1 MQAPNKRLKLA
12 GGDRFKE
19 AECCALAGTDCRPL
33 LLRRRASRPQL
44 KRDPLGSRF
53 HMVRLKSS
61 VGLIALLSFCRHPGR
76 ELARELFAIPSSV
89 AVDSISVRNAIL
101 TLLAPGTPEAE
112 VVHRLADRGIG
123 RDRRSQYIA
132 PDSRGLAV
140 VQITFNAAGTG
151 PVRHAFAIGLWF
163 DAGRRLDSI
172 EVHEWPNKQ

>member
-1 MQAPNKRLKLA
+1 VPLA
-12 GGDRFKE
+12 GHG
-19 AECCALAGTDCRPL
+19 LRPTP
-33 LLRRRASRPQL
+33 LRQLASRPQL

-53 HMVRLKSS
+53 HMVRLKLS

-76 ELARELFAIPSSV
+76 EPAREFFAIPSAV

-101 TLLAPGTPEAE
+101 TLLALGTPEAE

-123 RDRRSQYIA
+123 SDRRSQYIA

-140 VQITFNAAGTG
+140 VQITFNSAGTG

-172 EVHEWPNKQ
+172 EVHEWLNDQ

>member
-1 MQAPNKRLKLA
+1 MGWIADGLQPNI
-12 GGDRFKE
+12 E
-19 AECCALAGTDCRPL
+19 
-33 LLRRRASRPQL
+33 LR
-44 KRDPLGSRF
+44 SRF

-61 VGLIALLSFCRHPGR
+61 IGLIALLSCCRHPGR
-76 ELARELFAIPSSV
+76 EPAREFFAIPSSV

-140 VQITFNAAGTG
+140 VQ
-151 PVRHAFAIGLWF
+151 
-163 DAGRRLDSI
+163 S
-172 EVHEWPNKQ
+172 